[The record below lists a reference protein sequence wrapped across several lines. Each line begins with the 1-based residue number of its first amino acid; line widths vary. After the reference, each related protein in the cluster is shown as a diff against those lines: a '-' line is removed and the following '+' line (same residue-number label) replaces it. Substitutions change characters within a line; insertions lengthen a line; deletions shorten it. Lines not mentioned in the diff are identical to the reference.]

1 MPCRTLIRRFK
12 FHLLDA
18 AWRSRA
24 QRCRATAAF
33 LIQHAAQT
41 LANAQLLVLTAIEC
55 TVSIAIAEMADASD
69 QPETGSDA
77 ESISDLPA
85 SEGQPTQL
93 GGQPI
98 AEASDQPESGAGA
111 ESHADLSSREQQPNN
126 ESDPA
131 IAGVEPKDVPGMV
144 RNLEH
149 DVDKLAASVRDM
161 VHCLQ
166 AKIENVCHH
175 SYMHH
180 NTKMSGEFLPYF
192 LRHPVL
198 RVETKHDGVRSMVQN
213 TDVF

>member
-1 MPCRTLIRRFK
+1 LTI
-12 FHLLDA
+12 
-18 AWRSRA
+18 RA

-33 LIQHAAQT
+33 RIQDAAQT
-41 LANAQLLVLTAIEC
+41 LANQLWLLTAIEC
-55 TVSIAIAEMADASD
+55 TVSTVIAAMADVSD
-69 QPETGSDA
+69 QPKTVIDA
-77 ESISDLPA
+77 EIIADLPA

-93 GGQPI
+93 GDQPI

-111 ESHADLSSREQQPNN
+111 ESHADLPSREQQPNN

-149 DVDKLAASVRDM
+149 DVDKLAASVREM

-175 SYMHH
+175 RYMYH
-180 NTKMSGEFLPYF
+180 NTKSARRISCAIEFFTL
-192 LRHPVL
+192 
-198 RVETKHDGVRSMVQN
+198 TRSM
-213 TDVF
+213 TGFAL